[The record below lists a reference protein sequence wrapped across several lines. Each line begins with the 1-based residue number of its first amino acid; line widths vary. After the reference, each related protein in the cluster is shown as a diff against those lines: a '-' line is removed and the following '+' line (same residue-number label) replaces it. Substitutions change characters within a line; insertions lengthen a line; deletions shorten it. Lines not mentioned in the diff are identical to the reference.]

1 MRPDSDRWAP
11 VLRPAVGSPRIRLIC
26 FPYAGGG
33 PDLFRSWAGGLD
45 DGVELVA
52 VRLPGRGPR
61 LREAMYADWESLV
74 ADTFGALR
82 SGGLLSAP
90 HAFYGHSFGGRLAYE
105 TARLAARTDPGATR
119 RLFVS
124 GSRSP
129 NTPQAR
135 PYLHELP
142 HEAYLDAVRAMG
154 GTPAEILDD
163 QAMMRLFMPTMR
175 ADMRLAELWDDRHG
189 APGVD
194 VPITALYG
202 RDDPVDGHAGMRDWE
217 RYTSRDCEL
226 VEMPGGHFF
235 LDTHRER
242 LLETINAR
250 LGGPS

>member
-1 MRPDSDRWAP
+1 MRPDSGIWTP
-11 VLRPAVGSPRIRLIC
+11 VLRPAVGTRRIRLIC

-33 PDLFRSWAGGLD
+33 PDLFRSWAAGLD

-61 LREAMYADWESLV
+61 LREPMYEDWEALLT
-74 ADTFGALR
+74 DTFTALC
-82 SGGLLSAP
+82 SGDLLSAP

-105 TARLAARTDPGATR
+105 MTHLAARMYKGTTR

-129 NTPQAR
+129 NFPQVR

-142 HEAYLDAVRAMG
+142 QDAYLDAVRGMG

-163 QAMMRLFMPTMR
+163 KAMMRLFLPTMR
-175 ADMRLAELWDDRHG
+175 ADMRLAELWGDRHG
-189 APGVD
+189 ARGMD
-194 VPITALYG
+194 VPITALHG
-202 RDDPVDGHAGMRDWE
+202 RDDPVDGHAAMRDWKL
-217 RYTSRDCEL
+217 YSTRDCEV

-242 LLETINAR
+242 LLEAINTR